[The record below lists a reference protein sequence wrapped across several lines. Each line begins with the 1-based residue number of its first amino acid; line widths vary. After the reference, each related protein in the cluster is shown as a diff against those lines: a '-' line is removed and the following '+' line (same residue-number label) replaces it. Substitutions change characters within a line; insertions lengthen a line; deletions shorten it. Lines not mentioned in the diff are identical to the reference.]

1 MRKHTPRPRTALVL
15 AAVLALPA
23 VPPPA
28 AAAPAAALPAGFFFL
43 LNSVKNAQGQ
53 FLGMDAHSAAGQVT
67 GNVHLNPAKTGRTS
81 QQWKQRFP
89 RTGSQ
94 GVIRLE
100 NRLTGTCIADAVGN
114 SAAAVLRPCSDPT
127 TLWTVYHPTSSS
139 FAFARTT
146 RITGPF
152 PNIRVCLGRSA
163 GRTSV
168 FTLPCNDSFSL
179 SVQWK
184 TAKAT

>member
-1 MRKHTPRPRTALVL
+1 VRKHIPYPRTALAL
-15 AAVLALPA
+15 TAVLALSA
-23 VPPPA
+23 VQPPA
-28 AAAPAAALPAGFFFL
+28 AAAPVSALPAGFFFL
-43 LNSVKNAQGQ
+43 LNSAKNSEGQ
-53 FLGMDAHSAAGQVT
+53 FLGMDAHSAAGKVT
-67 GNVHLNPAKTGRTS
+67 GNVHLNPAKTGRAS

-100 NRLTGTCIADAVGN
+100 NRLTGTCIADSVGN
-114 SAAAVLRPCSDPT
+114 SASAVLRPCSDPT

-146 RITGPF
+146 RVTGPF
-152 PNIRVCLGRSA
+152 PNIRVCLGKSA

-168 FTLPCNDSFSL
+168 LTLTCNSSFPL